1 LGWFGCREAD
11 HARDAGLTSG
21 LILSDLFHPTVVIVV
36 DPDFGDRLA
45 ELQAPIWV
53 ADTSVNRPAAQRCWR
68 DHPGRSHDDG
78 VTTFVVDA
86 TLQPEKWCAEIL
98 DVVDEHHGLSGSGQ
112 AAVRLIGCP
121 PSRDLVEHFKRLGLS
136 EIETTP
142 DGFMARWS
150 DRPVS
155 RMIPRKSWHES
166 RANCELGPNR
176 VTRVA
181 ICPRKGIPRRE

>member
-1 LGWFGCREAD
+1 
-11 HARDAGLTSG
+11 
-21 LILSDLFHPTVVIVV
+21 LSDLFHPTVVIVV

-53 ADTSVNRPAAQRCWR
+53 ADTSVNRPAAQRFWR

-86 TLQPEKWCAEIL
+86 ALQPEKWCAEIL

-121 PSRDLVEHFKRLGLS
+121 PSRDLVEHFKRLGLR
-136 EIETTP
+136 EIEKTP
-142 DGFMARWS
+142 DGFMARCQTGGQS
-150 DRPVS
+150 DDRS
-155 RMIPRKSWHES
+155 KSWHES

-181 ICPRKGIPRRE
+181 ICPRKGIPA